1 MRSLLGI
8 VIWVVGFSLSSFK
21 YVLPFPSGLKSFNW
35 KISCYPYWDP
45 LVLFVAFP
53 LLLLLLA
60 LCDCSLLVW
69 LICVLWFFQW
79 SCIDVSVGLWRKL
92 SSEGLMLLNC
102 CVGESLR
109 VPWTARRSNQS
120 ILKESSPGC
129 SLEGL
134 MLKLK
139 LQYFDHLMTHLK
151 RLWCWEGLGA
161 GGEGDN
167 RG

>member
-21 YVLPFPSGLKSFNW
+21 CVLPFPSGPKSFNW
-35 KISCYPYWDP
+35 KIICYPYWDP

-60 LCDCSLLVW
+60 LCDWSLLVW

-79 SCIDVSVGLWRKL
+79 SCMDVRIGLWRKL
-92 SSEGLMLLNC
+92 SAEGLMLLNC
-102 CVGESLR
+102 YVGESLR
-109 VPWTARRSNQS
+109 VRWTARRSNQS

-139 LQYFDHLMTHLK
+139 LQYFDHLVTHLK
-151 RLWCWEGLGA
+151 RPWCWEGLGA
-161 GGEGDN
+161 GREGDN